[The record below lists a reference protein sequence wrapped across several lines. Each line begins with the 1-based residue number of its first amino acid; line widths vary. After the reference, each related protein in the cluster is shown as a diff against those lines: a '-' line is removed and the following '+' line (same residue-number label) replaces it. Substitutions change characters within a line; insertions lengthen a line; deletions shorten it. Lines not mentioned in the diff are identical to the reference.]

1 MPGAAPSVQAT
12 AASMKVTITENDNAR
27 GIISFNSSTV
37 RGKEREEG
45 EKVKG
50 IGNIVTQE
58 NLSVLVIANYLK
70 KLSN

>member
-37 RGKEREEG
+37 RGREREEG
-45 EKVKG
+45 EEDE
-50 IGNIVTQE
+50 GNRKYRD
-58 NLSVLVIANYLK
+58 AR
-70 KLSN
+70 KLESCYC